1 MKKSFI
7 LILFFIV
14 NSIVS
19 LAQVGGVVYNPYIPG
34 QNRSNN
40 NSQSQSVQAYSVT
53 AYQVDAYGY
62 LQSMQLKVAIEN
74 QNTSTY
80 ALSTQPNMYVI
91 AQYVRTGYAG
101 AYWAELPT
109 RPIVYQCNAYSNDAM
124 EQRFMYKARVGVGY
138 VYFNL

>member
-1 MKKSFI
+1 MKKICI
-7 LILFFIV
+7 LILSLIV

-19 LAQVGGVVYNPYIPG
+19 LAQVGGIVYNPYIPG

-40 NSQSQSVQAYSVT
+40 NSPSQSVQAFSVT
-53 AYQVDAYGY
+53 AYQFDAYGNI
-62 LQSMQLKVAIEN
+62 QSMQLKVAVEN
-74 QNTSTY
+74 QDTPTY

-91 AQYVRTGYAG
+91 ARYVRTGYAG

-109 RPIVYQCNAYSNDAM
+109 RPIVYQCNEYSNDAL